1 MEKFYRVTLNLVGKH
16 SPHSWRTVF
25 STWARDAGKDR
36 YVVEAQLDHITANA
50 TETSYDRAKRL
61 ERRRE
66 LLVWHEAAL
75 LAARD
80 GAAVLPII
88 RERKA

>member
-1 MEKFYRVTLNLVGKH
+1 MEKFYRVALGLAGKH

-36 YVVEAQLDHITANA
+36 DAVEAHLDHVTGNA
-50 TETSYDRAKRL
+50 TETSYDRAKRV

-66 LLVWHEAAL
+66 IIAWHEASII
-75 LAARD
+75 AARD
-80 GAAVLPII
+80 GARIVSL
-88 RERKA
+88 KAQA